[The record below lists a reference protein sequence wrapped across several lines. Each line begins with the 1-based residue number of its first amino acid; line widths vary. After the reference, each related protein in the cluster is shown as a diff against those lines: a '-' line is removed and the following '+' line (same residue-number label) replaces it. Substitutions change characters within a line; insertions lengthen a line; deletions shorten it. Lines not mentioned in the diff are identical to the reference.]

1 MTVGKRI
8 AKLRK
13 ERKLSQKELAS
24 LLFVADKTI
33 SSWEIDRTEP
43 SLEMLVKLS
52 DVFGCSMS
60 FLIHGEEEQMDMQQ
74 EITIKLSKDEFRYLE
89 AFMNLMV
96 VEERIQ
102 AEGNEENKERLMLLK
117 EKISKSYYESKA
129 NLSRKISDEE
139 GQQRYKVLEQAISE
153 KQKVKIVYYS
163 FDQKEI
169 VRVIHPSELFW
180 SKESWYCV
188 AFCELRQDTRVF
200 ELNRIRKYMLLDE
213 GF

>member
-13 ERKLSQKELAS
+13 ERKLSQKELAN

-43 SLEMLVKLS
+43 SLEMLAKLS

-60 FLIHGEEEQMDMQQ
+60 FLIHGEEEQMEQ

-96 VEERIQ
+96 VEERIRE
-102 AEGNEENKERLMLLK
+102 EGSAENKEQLLQLK
-117 EKISKSYYESKA
+117 EKISQSYYESKA

-139 GQQRYKVLEQAISE
+139 GQDRFKVLEQGVTE
-153 KQKVKIVYYS
+153 NRKVKILYYS

-169 VRVIHPSELFW
+169 ERVIHPSELFW

-188 AFCELRQDTRVF
+188 AFCELRQDIRVF
-200 ELNRIRKYMLLDE
+200 ELNRIRK
-213 GF
+213 

>member
-13 ERKLSQKELAS
+13 ERKLSQKELAN

-43 SLEMLVKLS
+43 SLEMLAKLS

-60 FLIHGEEEQMDMQQ
+60 FLIHGEEEQMEQ

-96 VEERIQ
+96 VEERIRE
-102 AEGNEENKERLMLLK
+102 EGSEENKEQLLQLK
-117 EKISKSYYESKA
+117 EKISQSYYESKA

-139 GQQRYKVLEQAISE
+139 GQDRYNVLEQGVTE
-153 KQKVKIVYYS
+153 KRKVKILYYS

-169 VRVIHPSELFW
+169 ERVIHPSELFC
-180 SKESWYCV
+180 SKESWYCM
-188 AFCELRQDTRVF
+188 AFCELRQDIRVF
-200 ELNRIRKYMLLDE
+200 ELNRIRKYELLDE

>member
-13 ERKLSQKELAS
+13 ERKLSQKELAT

-60 FLIHGEEEQMDMQQ
+60 FLIHGEEDHMDAQQ

-102 AEGNEENKERLMLLK
+102 EEGNQENKEQLLQLK
-117 EKISKSYYESKA
+117 EKISQSYYESKA
-129 NLSRKISDEE
+129 KLSRKISDEE
-139 GQQRYKVLEQAISE
+139 GRERYKVLEQGVAE
-153 KQKVKIVYYS
+153 KRKVKILYYS

-169 VRVIHPSELFW
+169 ERVIQPSELFW

-188 AFCELRQDTRVF
+188 AFCELRQDNRVF
-200 ELNRIRKYMLLDE
+200 ELNRIRKYELLDDE
-213 GF
+213 F

>member
-13 ERKLSQKELAS
+13 ERKLSQKELAT

-60 FLIHGEEEQMDMQQ
+60 FLIHGEEEQMGAQQ

-102 AEGNEENKERLMLLK
+102 EEGNQENKEQLLQLK
-117 EKISKSYYESKA
+117 EKISQSYYESKA
-129 NLSRKISDEE
+129 KLSRKISDEE
-139 GQQRYKVLEQAISE
+139 GQERYKVLEQGVAE
-153 KQKVKIVYYS
+153 KRKVKILYYS

-169 VRVIHPSELFW
+169 ERVIQPSELFW

-188 AFCELRQDTRVF
+188 AFCELRQDNRVF
-200 ELNRIRKYMLLDE
+200 ELNRIRKYELLNDE
-213 GF
+213 F

>member
-60 FLIHGEEEQMDMQQ
+60 FLIHGEEDQMDAQQ

-102 AEGNEENKERLMLLK
+102 EEGNQENKEQLLQLK
-117 EKISKSYYESKA
+117 EKISQSYYESKA
-129 NLSRKISDEE
+129 KLSRKISDEE
-139 GQQRYKVLEQAISE
+139 GLERYKVLEQGVAE
-153 KQKVKIVYYS
+153 KRKVKILYYS

-169 VRVIHPSELFW
+169 ERVIQPSELFW

-188 AFCELRQDTRVF
+188 AFCELRQDNRVF
-200 ELNRIRKYMLLDE
+200 ELNRIRKYELLDDE
-213 GF
+213 F

>member
-13 ERKLSQKELAS
+13 ERKLSQKELAT

-117 EKISKSYYESKA
+117 EKI
-129 NLSRKISDEE
+129 
-139 GQQRYKVLEQAISE
+139 
-153 KQKVKIVYYS
+153 
-163 FDQKEI
+163 
-169 VRVIHPSELFW
+169 
-180 SKESWYCV
+180 
-188 AFCELRQDTRVF
+188 
-200 ELNRIRKYMLLDE
+200 
-213 GF
+213 

>member
-13 ERKLSQKELAS
+13 ERKLSQKELANV
-24 LLFVADKTI
+24 LFVADKTI

-43 SLEMLVKLS
+43 SLEMLAKLS

-60 FLIHGEEEQMDMQQ
+60 FLIHGEEDQMEQ

-96 VEERIQ
+96 VEERIRE
-102 AEGNEENKERLMLLK
+102 EGSEENKEQLLQLK
-117 EKISKSYYESKA
+117 EKISQSYYESKA

-139 GQQRYKVLEQAISE
+139 GQERYRVLEQGVAE
-153 KQKVKIVYYS
+153 KRKVKIVYYS

-169 VRVIHPSELFW
+169 ERVIQPSELFW

-200 ELNRIRKYMLLDE
+200 ELNRIRKYELLE
-213 GF
+213 EKF

>member
-60 FLIHGEEEQMDMQQ
+60 FLIHGEEDQIDAQQ

-102 AEGNEENKERLMLLK
+102 EEGNQENKEQLLQLK
-117 EKISKSYYESKA
+117 EKISQSYYESKA
-129 NLSRKISDEE
+129 KLSRKISDEE
-139 GQQRYKVLEQAISE
+139 GRERYKVLEQGVAE
-153 KQKVKIVYYS
+153 KRKVKILYYS

-169 VRVIHPSELFW
+169 ERVIQPSELFW

-188 AFCELRQDTRVF
+188 AFCELRQDNRVF
-200 ELNRIRKYMLLDE
+200 ELNRIRKYELLNDE
-213 GF
+213 F

>member
-13 ERKLSQKELAS
+13 ERKLSQKELAT

-60 FLIHGEEEQMDMQQ
+60 FLIHGEEDHMDAQQ

-102 AEGNEENKERLMLLK
+102 EEGNQENKEQLLQLK
-117 EKISKSYYESKA
+117 EKISQSYYESKA
-129 NLSRKISDEE
+129 KLSRKISDEE
-139 GQQRYKVLEQAISE
+139 GQERYKVLEQGVAE
-153 KQKVKIVYYS
+153 KRKVKILYYS

-169 VRVIHPSELFW
+169 ERVIQPSELFW

-188 AFCELRQDTRVF
+188 AFCELRQDNRVF
-200 ELNRIRKYMLLDE
+200 ELNRIRKYELLNDE
-213 GF
+213 F

>member
-13 ERKLSQKELAS
+13 ERKLSQKELAT

-60 FLIHGEEEQMDMQQ
+60 FLIHGEEDQMDAQQ

-102 AEGNEENKERLMLLK
+102 EEGNQENKEQLLQLK
-117 EKISKSYYESKA
+117 EKISQSYYESKA
-129 NLSRKISDEE
+129 KLSRKISDEE
-139 GQQRYKVLEQAISE
+139 GRERYKVLEQGVAE
-153 KQKVKIVYYS
+153 KRKVKILYYS

-169 VRVIHPSELFW
+169 ERVIQPSELFW

-188 AFCELRQDTRVF
+188 AFCELRQDNRVF
-200 ELNRIRKYMLLDE
+200 ELNRIRKYELLNDE
-213 GF
+213 F

>member
-60 FLIHGEEEQMDMQQ
+60 FL
-74 EITIKLSKDEFRYLE
+74 
-89 AFMNLMV
+89 
-96 VEERIQ
+96 
-102 AEGNEENKERLMLLK
+102 MLPVPK
-117 EKISKSYYESKA
+117 
-129 NLSRKISDEE
+129 
-139 GQQRYKVLEQAISE
+139 GV
-153 KQKVKIVYYS
+153 
-163 FDQKEI
+163 
-169 VRVIHPSELFW
+169 
-180 SKESWYCV
+180 
-188 AFCELRQDTRVF
+188 
-200 ELNRIRKYMLLDE
+200 
-213 GF
+213 

>member
-60 FLIHGEEEQMDMQQ
+60 FLIHGEEDQMDAQQ

-102 AEGNEENKERLMLLK
+102 EEGNQEQHLTQNNSISAAAAESLSARRLCHFT
-117 EKISKSYYESKA
+117 A
-129 NLSRKISDEE
+129 
-139 GQQRYKVLEQAISE
+139 RY
-153 KQKVKIVYYS
+153 
-163 FDQKEI
+163 
-169 VRVIHPSELFW
+169 
-180 SKESWYCV
+180 
-188 AFCELRQDTRVF
+188 
-200 ELNRIRKYMLLDE
+200 
-213 GF
+213 

>member
-13 ERKLSQKELAS
+13 ERKLSQKELAT

-60 FLIHGEEEQMDMQQ
+60 FLIHGEEDQIDAQQ

-102 AEGNEENKERLMLLK
+102 EEGNQENKEQLLQLK
-117 EKISKSYYESKA
+117 EKISQSYYESKA
-129 NLSRKISDEE
+129 KLSRKISDEE
-139 GQQRYKVLEQAISE
+139 GQERYKVLEQGVAE
-153 KQKVKIVYYS
+153 KRKVKILYYS

-169 VRVIHPSELFW
+169 ERVIQPSELFW

-200 ELNRIRKYMLLDE
+200 ELNRIRKYELLNDE
-213 GF
+213 F

>member
-1 MTVGKRI
+1 MSIGENIKR
-8 AKLRK
+8 L
-13 ERKLSQKELAS
+13 RKLSGLEQTELAERLHVS
-24 LLFVADKTI
+24 NKTI

-60 FLIHGEEEQMDMQQ
+60 FLIHGEEDQMDAQQ

-102 AEGNEENKERLMLLK
+102 EEGNQENKEQLLQLK
-117 EKISKSYYESKA
+117 EKISQSYYESKA
-129 NLSRKISDEE
+129 KLSRKISDEE
-139 GQQRYKVLEQAISE
+139 GQERYKVLEQGIAE
-153 KQKVKIVYYS
+153 KRKVKILYYS

-169 VRVIHPSELFW
+169 ERVIQPSELFW

-200 ELNRIRKYMLLDE
+200 ELNRIRKYELLDDE
-213 GF
+213 F

>member
-163 FDQKEI
+163 FDQ
-169 VRVIHPSELFW
+169 
-180 SKESWYCV
+180 
-188 AFCELRQDTRVF
+188 
-200 ELNRIRKYMLLDE
+200 
-213 GF
+213 